1 MSGVCTRTSHSSP
14 PLSTTSVADHCKLA
28 RQIRNAVIPNFSGD
42 QVFNLLLNT
51 SQLEFLVKEVGT
63 GPILDWIEF
72 HSGLYL
78 VPIHLIWI

>member
-1 MSGVCTRTSHSSP
+1 MCVHAQVILP
-14 PLSTTSVADHCKLA
+14 PLSTTSAADHCKLA

-63 GPILDWIEF
+63 GPILDCIGS